1 MSIKVTTQPKN
12 RIAINIQQQTE
23 VKSVGLTGKGGNAN
37 YLRQLADVNASD
49 SDNNETLVYDEASDT
64 FIVKELPVINGGTF

>member
-23 VKSVGLTGKGGNAN
+23 VKSVSLTGKGGNAN

>member
-23 VKSVGLTGKGGNAN
+23 VKSVGLTGKGGSAN
-37 YLRQLADVNASD
+37 YLKQLADVNASD